1 MGATDTLKRSF
12 VAGLILLAP
21 LVVTGYVLRTLAVW
35 ALTVVDP
42 VVASTRLTAYTA
54 NIELVAQALAALLIV
69 VSVVALGAVARWSV
83 GRRVFGRI
91 GRVVNVI
98 PLVNVVYGS
107 VRQVANALV
116 EREAAYDRA
125 VLVEHPRE
133 GQYVIGFVT
142 GDSPPAVEQV
152 TGEPALNVFLP
163 NSPNPTGGR
172 LAVLPASQVHEIDL
186 SVRRALRLVVTTGM
200 GAEEAPGLP
209 ADPASA

>member
-1 MGATDTLKRSF
+1 MGIADTVRRSF

-35 ALTVVDP
+35 TLTLVDP
-42 VVASTRLTAYTA
+42 VVAETRLTAYTA
-54 NIELVAQALAALLIV
+54 NIELVAQATAGLLILVTV
-69 VSVVALGAVARWSV
+69 VGLGAVARWSV

-91 GRVVNVI
+91 GRVVNLI

-116 EREAAYDRA
+116 ERETAYDRA

-152 TGEPALNVFLP
+152 TGEPALNVYLP

-186 SVRRALRLVVTTGM
+186 SVRRALRLVVTTGI
-200 GAEEAPGLP
+200 GAEDEAGLP
-209 ADPASA
+209 ADRAGA